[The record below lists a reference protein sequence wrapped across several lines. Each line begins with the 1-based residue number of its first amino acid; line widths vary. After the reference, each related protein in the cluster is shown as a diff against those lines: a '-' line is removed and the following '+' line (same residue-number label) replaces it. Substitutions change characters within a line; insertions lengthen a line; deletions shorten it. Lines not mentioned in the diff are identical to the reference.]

1 MTGQQATSLDKL
13 YPTAGNNAI
22 ETAAIAL
29 SWSGP
34 RDDRLFAPFLEWE
47 TELSAQGYSAPV
59 VIQAFEVG
67 LNVAGGIDSRSTVKA
82 GYTFAKKSSHGVA
95 LREITLRDNQF
106 LFTVRDYSRWANFLA
121 DAEKVL
127 ARLVQVLVNHNK
139 EITLVSLQYQDK
151 FLWRDMERA
160 FPTKL
165 ALKGSGFVPLDMLAN
180 SPQWH
185 SNQGFFVAPADNDLG
200 PRLDN
205 INLNLTVENHVPTLG
220 VLMVHQYGPMSISG
234 DKLTATALRPML
246 NAAHA
251 ANKDYL
257 AMLLADELCKKISL
271 RGG

>member
-47 TELSAQGYSAPV
+47 GELGAQGYSAPG

-67 LNVAGGIDSRSTVKA
+67 LNAAGGIDSRSSVKA

-95 LREITLRDNQF
+95 LREVTLRDNQF

-127 ARLVQVLVNHNK
+127 ARLLQLLVRHEK
-139 EITLVSLQYQDK
+139 EIASISLQYQDK

-165 ALKGSGFVPLDMLAN
+165 ALRGSGFVPLDILAN

-185 SNQGFFVAPADNDLG
+185 SNQGFFVGSAGNSLG

-205 INLNLTVENHVPTLG
+205 INLSLTVENHVPTLG
-220 VLMVHQYGPMSISG
+220 VLMVHQYGPLSISG
-234 DKLTATALRPML
+234 ERLTLPALKPML
-246 NAAHA
+246 DAAHL

-271 RGG
+271 GGG